1 MKEKD
6 AEEVANIYA
15 TSFPEHVFI
24 QSLTDPCFFRRELSK
39 EDIMWVVAEEKESQ
53 KLVGAAALAQIPL
66 NYSGEIERVVVE
78 RMARGQG
85 ISKMLVGSLVD
96 AAERSGI
103 NYLFAWVRGAQPAMQ
118 KTFLDLGFE
127 VGGVFPSPYV
137 VMYQRGEGAD
147 RLEPRRSL
155 SEPGEPKRELFV
167 FMYKILT
174 DDVVIPYS
182 GILIDEIEKVEDR
195 YFSLVKKAKL
205 ENIYNK

>member
-1 MKEKD
+1 MTKED
-6 AEEVANIYA
+6 VEEVANIYA

-24 QSLTDPCFFRRELSK
+24 ERLTNPEFFCGQLLR
-39 EDIMWVVAEEKESQ
+39 EDIMWIVAEERESQ

-78 RMARGQG
+78 KTARGQG

-96 AAERSGI
+96 AAERLGI

-127 VGGVFPSPYV
+127 VGGVFPPPYV
-137 VMYQRGEGAD
+137 VMYQRGEKG

-155 SEPGEPKRELFV
+155 NGTGIPMRELFV
-167 FMYKILT
+167 FMYKILR

-182 GILIDEIEKVEDR
+182 GILTRELEEVKDR
-195 YFSLVKKAKL
+195 YFRLVK
-205 ENIYNK
+205 ERQTSE